1 MGTSQ
6 RNSVP
11 YLVFNGATANAYSSP
26 LFAQDFRN
34 AVVEI
39 TILGAGATTTVSFWG
54 SNLSDVISGAKAA
67 GYAPDFSAANSA
79 INPKSLIQN
88 VTLSD
93 GSPVDGTVTLGAAG
107 TYKFEVNTNYLR
119 WFGLQLAS
127 TANATITA
135 TVTFTDNR

>member
-1 MGTSQ
+1 MGAST
-6 RNSVP
+6 RNTVP
-11 YLVFNGATANAYSSP
+11 YLVFNGVTTDQYSNP
-26 LFAQDFRN
+26 YFAQDFRN

-39 TILGAGATTTVSFWG
+39 TVIGAGATTVLSFWG
-54 SNLSDVISGAKAA
+54 SNLSDVIEGARPA
-67 GYAPDFSAANSA
+67 GFAPDFSATNTA

-93 GSPVDGTVTLGAAG
+93 GTTVNGSVTIGAAG
-107 TYKFEVNTNYLR
+107 TYKYEVNTNYIR

-127 TANATITA
+127 TANATVTA

>member
-1 MGTSQ
+1 MGTST
-6 RNSVP
+6 RNTVP
-11 YLVFNGATANAYSSP
+11 YLVFNGVTTDQYSSP

-34 AVVEI
+34 AVVEVTVI
-39 TILGAGATTTVSFWG
+39 GAGATTVLSFWG
-54 SNLSDVISGAKAA
+54 SNLSDVIAGAKAA

-93 GSPVDGTVTLGAAG
+93 GTTVNGSVTIGAAG
-107 TYKFEVNTNYLR
+107 TYKYEVNTNYIR

-127 TANATITA
+127 TANATVTA
-135 TVTFTDNR
+135 TVTFSDNR

>member
-6 RNSVP
+6 RNS
-11 YLVFNGATANAYSSP
+11 LREIVFNGATEDAYSKPYLAES
-26 LFAQDFRN
+26 FRN

-39 TILGAGATTTVSFWG
+39 TVIGAGATTTVSFWG
-54 SNLSDVISGAKAA
+54 SNLSDVIEGARAA
-67 GYAPDFSAANSA
+67 GFAPDFSAANSA

-93 GSPVDGTVTLGAAG
+93 GSPVDGTVTIGAAG
-107 TYKFEVNTNYLR
+107 TYKYEVNTNYIR

-127 TANATITA
+127 TANATVTA

>member
-11 YLVFNGATANAYSSP
+11 YLVFNGKTDDGYSSP

-39 TILGAGATTTVSFWG
+39 TAIGSGATTTVSFWG

-67 GYAPDFSAANSA
+67 GYAPDFSASNSA

-88 VTLSD
+88 VTLAD
-93 GSPVDGTVTLGAAG
+93 GTPVDGTVTIGAAG
-107 TYKFEVNTNYLR
+107 TYKYEVNTNYLR

-127 TANATITA
+127 TSNATVTA